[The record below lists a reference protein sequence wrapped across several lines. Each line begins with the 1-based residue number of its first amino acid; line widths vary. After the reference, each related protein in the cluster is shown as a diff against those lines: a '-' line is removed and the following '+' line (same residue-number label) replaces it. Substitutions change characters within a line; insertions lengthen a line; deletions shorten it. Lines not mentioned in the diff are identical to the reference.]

1 MNHMKIFDS
10 LHLTSRVLGPKHVQ
24 YGVVENFPQVSNI
37 LRLAWQR
44 FQDKKVFNHKQSS
57 LTGKMSPYFSQ
68 LYDPAMQHAINI
80 FKPYVQNFM
89 MQGKEYYPGVM
100 EYIEC
105 GEIWISEYGQQ
116 DIAHAHTHYPFH
128 IAMSYYFDIEDATPI
143 EFEVFDPDV
152 DKPCNTYGTNSVVK
166 VTPTEGLYVLFDG
179 DLRHKVPVCN
189 GKRIVVA
196 SNWYFDLKAYVETG
210 IKETKQDNDDWLEHK

>member
-1 MNHMKIFDS
+1 MNHMKIFDT
-10 LHLTSRVLGPKHVQ
+10 LHPTSRVLGPKHVQ

-89 MQGKEYYPGVM
+89 MQGKDYYPGVM

-128 IAMSYYFDIEDATPI
+128 IAMSYYCDREDATPR